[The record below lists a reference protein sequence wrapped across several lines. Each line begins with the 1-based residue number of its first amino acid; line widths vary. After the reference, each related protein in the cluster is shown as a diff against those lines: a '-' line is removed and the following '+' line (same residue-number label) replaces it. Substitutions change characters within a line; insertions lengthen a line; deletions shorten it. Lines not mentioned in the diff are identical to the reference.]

1 MEIKIENQ
9 KLAPAI
15 NLLYSL
21 SLKGQQSRHRTKF
34 IRLLQDK
41 LKEFSEEE
49 QEIIKEH
56 CNLDEKDNPKT
67 IDDGTKWDIKNGE
80 LNAFVKDKNELY
92 KENRVIDG
100 GDNQVMLQT
109 VKEVLEDCDKEF
121 SMQEA
126 DTYDYLCE
134 AFEKADKMK
143 ESAK

>member
-41 LKEFSEEE
+41 LKEFGEEE
-49 QEIIKEH
+49 KEVVKEH
-56 CNLDEKDNPKT
+56 ANLDKDGKPKT
-67 IDDGTKWDIKNGE
+67 LEEGTKWDIKDGE
-80 LNAFVKDKNELY
+80 LDAFVKDKEELY
-92 KENRVIDG
+92 KETRVIDG
-100 GDNQVMLQT
+100 GDNQVVMQT
-109 VKEVLEDCDKEF
+109 IKKVLSECQKEF
-121 SMQEA
+121 SGQEA
-126 DTYDYLCE
+126 DIYDYLCE
-134 AFEKADKMK
+134 AFEKV

>member
-15 NLLYSL
+15 NLLYGL

-41 LKEFSEEE
+41 LKEFGEEE
-49 QEIIKEH
+49 KEVVKEH
-56 CNLDEKDNPKT
+56 CNLDDKGEPKT
-67 IDDGTKWDIKNGE
+67 NEDNTKWDIKEGE
-80 LNAFVKDKNELY
+80 LDAFVKDKEDLY
-92 KENRVIDG
+92 KETRVIDG
-100 GDNQVMLQT
+100 GDNQVMLKT
-109 VKEVLEDCDKEF
+109 INKVLEDCDKEF

-126 DTYDYLCE
+126 DTYDHLCD
-134 AFEKADKMK
+134 AFEKAEAKK